1 METLRTRV
9 WKSTGIKAVL
19 IFLLVSFFIL
29 NGCDGIGPIPTP
41 IDRTPSS
48 PTSTTCPNI
57 YLATPS
63 SLEDAPVFLA
73 FLLQEDAQGQQG
85 WHFSK
90 DSFDT
95 LYRVLPIIAEPG
107 DRLVIFR
114 LGPPRF
120 DDALVFIGK
129 VGDVS
134 HPSIP
139 STLTPWPTVTS
150 TALPTTP
157 TPREPIYQTATAAVA
172 SKTQSVIDVTATA
185 VTILNMC
192 GEQVWGS
199 DFAAIATQWE
209 VTRQAAKNVFG
220 TQTSKINSSN
230 DVNGIQNQVYEG
242 LDQATRA
249 FKAECNN
256 KIYRRC
262 MLLIFSD
269 LEEWRPSP
277 PQFDVPIDLKGVD
290 VISVLLNCPVLFSPD
305 CSAIQNNW
313 SKIFKSFGAN
323 SSTFINGE
331 EVEKKLIDFIRR

>member
-1 METLRTRV
+1 MEILQTRT

-19 IFLLVSFFIL
+19 VFILVSFLIL
-29 NGCDGIGPIPTP
+29 NGCTGLGIIPTP

-48 PTSTTCPNI
+48 PTSTRCPNI

-63 SLEDAPVFLA
+63 SLENAPVFLA
-73 FLLQEDAQGQQG
+73 FLIQEDSQGRG

-95 LYRVLPIIAEPG
+95 MYRVLPVITEPG
-107 DRLVIFR
+107 DRLVVFR
-114 LGPPRF
+114 LGPPKF

-150 TALPTTP
+150 TIPPTTP
-157 TPREPIYQTATAAVA
+157 TPKEPIYQTATAAVA

-185 VTILNMC
+185 VTILNIC

-199 DFAAIATQWE
+199 DFAVMATQWE

-220 TQTSKINSSN
+220 TKTSNINPN
-230 DVNGIQNQVYEG
+230 NGVNGIQNQVYEG
-242 LDQATRA
+242 LDHATRA

-256 KIYRRC
+256 GIYRRC
-262 MLLIFSD
+262 MLIIFSD
-269 LEEWRPSP
+269 LTEWRPSA
-277 PQFDVPIDLKGVD
+277 PQFDVPIDLKGID
-290 VISVLLNCPVLFSPD
+290 VMSVLFNCPVLFSPD
-305 CSAIQNNW
+305 CSAVQNNW

-323 SSTFINGE
+323 SSTFISGE